1 VIKYL
6 GSKRRLLPHI
16 RAIVDGLPAV
26 DRVVDLFSGTS
37 RVSRALKDAGYDV
50 VANDHNAYAHT
61 LARCYVEADRETYL
75 GDARALIEELATVPP
90 EPGYV
95 TRVFC
100 EEARFFRPENGARID
115 AVRRRIAELD
125 LPPILEAIALTALLE
140 AADRVDSTVGVQMAY
155 LKRWAPRALKTL
167 ELRVPDL
174 IPGSGT
180 ATCLDALEA
189 ARTTTAD
196 LAYLDPPYNQH
207 SYRANYHVW
216 ETIVLDDQ
224 PEFYGVARKRIDCR
238 DLETKS
244 PFNSK
249 RKIAEALDALLSTLQ
264 ARHLVVS
271 FSNEGF
277 LAPATMEA
285 MLAPHGAVRVYEVDY
300 DRYVG
305 ARTGIHNPQG
315 ERVGRVSHTKNKELL
330 FVVTPDPA
338 SFARVDRNLSGLARR
353 AS

>member
-1 VIKYL
+1 MIKYL

-16 RAIVDGLPAV
+16 RAIVDALPEV
-26 DRVVDLFSGTS
+26 GRVLDLFSGTS
-37 RVSRALKDAGYDV
+37 RVSRSLKDAGYDV

-61 LARCYVEADRETYL
+61 LAKCYVEADRAQWLPE
-75 GDARALIEELATVPP
+75 ARAVIEELADVAP

-115 AVRRRIAELD
+115 AIRRRIAELD
-125 LPPILEAIALTALLE
+125 LPPVLEAIALTSLIE

-155 LKRWAPRALKTL
+155 LKQWAPRALKQL

-174 IPGSGT
+174 IPGHGA

-189 ARTTTAD
+189 AGRVEAD

-207 SYRANYHVW
+207 NYRANYHVW
-216 ETIVLDDQ
+216 ETIVRDDE
-224 PEFYGVARKRIDCR
+224 PEFYGVARKRVDCR
-238 DLETKS
+238 DDETKS

-249 RKIAEALDALLSTLQ
+249 VKIAGALDLLLT
-264 ARHLVVS
+264 HLRAKHLLVS
-271 FSNEGF
+271 FNNEGF
-277 LAPATMEA
+277 VAPATMEA
-285 MLAPHGAVRVYEVDY
+285 MLAPYGAVRVYEVDY

-315 ERVGRVSHTKNKELL
+315 ERVGRVSHTRNKEFL

-338 SFARVDRNLSGLARR
+338 SFALVDRNLAGLARR